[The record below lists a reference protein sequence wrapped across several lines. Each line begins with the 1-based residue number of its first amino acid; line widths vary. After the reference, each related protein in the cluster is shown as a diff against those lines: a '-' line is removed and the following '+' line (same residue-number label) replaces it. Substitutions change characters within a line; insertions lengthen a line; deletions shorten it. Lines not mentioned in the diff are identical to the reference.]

1 MKREDTFPMF
11 GSISSSK
18 TQITLNSR
26 MLSSLAQMLTT
37 MVLVGPL
44 LFEKVVI
51 QNELLLDAT

>member
-1 MKREDTFPMF
+1 MF